1 MHFYFFRIASI
12 VVFLFSSFA
21 LLAQKPM
28 PDRPIAFG
36 ELTQKAYDI
45 EGWNRV
51 DATTGAVQVMY
62 KNFYRPI
69 AGTPEVMA
77 RDFLNFSKDEL
88 ALTPADLGNLEM
100 HGTRSRRVGTTVRFH
115 QQWKGIPV
123 HGAEVS
129 MTIKPNRSVVMVNN
143 SFVNNLDL
151 RDVTPSL
158 SAGQARTIALD
169 YLNTEGRITDE
180 FNDLKIVATN
190 NGAKLAYRISLVAME
205 PLGEWEVF
213 VDAKNGEILRVTDIA
228 AYHKHRT
235 EPEPAYVPFPAIM
248 VQGTGNIWVPDPL
261 SSAGADYGDTGFSD
275 NNDANSP
282 ELLAQ
287 QVSVALLDITLE
299 GGMYFL
305 KGPWA
310 EITDEEAPNRGV
322 FEQATNVWD
331 FDRTD
336 NAFEAVNVYYHIDES
351 MRYLNEEL
359 GIDVRPSLYPGGV
372 KCDPS
377 GLNDADNSH
386 YVGGSQRLSWGD
398 GGVDDAE
405 DSDVVHHELGHG
417 LHDWITMGGL
427 SQNQGLSEGS
437 GDYWAASYNR
447 SLGDWTPADEQYF
460 WIFNWD
466 GHNPFWNGRSC
477 GVSTTWQPSLGGG
490 IHTQG
495 QVWSTSM
502 MLVYDAIGKRK
513 TDIIFW
519 EGLALTNGNSNQND
533 AANAVYEAARAIPA
547 CTAAELMS
555 IHTILTNRGYQLPPF
570 ELPVEWLSFDATP
583 TDKEV
588 ALDWATA
595 SESGND
601 YYEVERSTNEGRTFS
616 AIGRVAAAG
625 ESIDARSYNFIDESP
640 ITGRNTYR
648 VRQVD
653 VDGSFSYSDII
664 TIAFGGSSTVAALA
678 PNPTN
683 GLLSLRRVA
692 FSDEP
697 FTVRVMDLNGREVLR
712 REAVTDGMPFS
723 VAALPTGVYL
733 LRYLEGK
740 EMTSVRFV
748 RK

>member
-1 MHFYFFRIASI
+1 
-12 VVFLFSSFA
+12 
-21 LLAQKPM
+21 M

-51 DATTGAVQVMY
+51 DATTGTVKVMY
-62 KNFYRPI
+62 KSFYRPSP
-69 AGTPEVMA
+69 GTPEFMA
-77 RDFLNFSKDEL
+77 REFLGFYKDEL
-88 ALTPADLGNLEM
+88 GLTTNDLAHLDM
-100 HGTRSRRVGTTVRFH
+100 HGTRTRRVGTTVRFH
-115 QQWKGIPV
+115 QEWEGIPV

-129 MTIKPNRSVVMVNN
+129 LTIKPNRSVVMVNN
-143 SFVNNLDL
+143 SFVPNVNL

-158 SAGQARTIALD
+158 NAAQARTITLD

-190 NGAKLAYRISLVAME
+190 EGAKLAYRVSLVAME

-235 EPEPAYVPFPAIM
+235 EPAPAYKPFPTM
-248 VQGTGNIWVPDPL
+248 VVDGTGNVWVPDPL
-261 SSAGADYGDTGFSD
+261 SSAGVDYGDTGFTD
-275 NNDANSP
+275 NNDNTTP
-282 ELLAQ
+282 QLLAE
-287 QVSVALLDITLE
+287 QVSVTLLDITLE
-299 GGMYFL
+299 NGMYFL
-305 KGPWA
+305 KGPWC
-310 EITDEEAPNRGV
+310 EITDEESPNRGV
-322 FEQATNVWD
+322 FEQPTNVWD
-331 FDRTD
+331 FDRDD
-336 NAFEAVNVYYHIDES
+336 NEFEAVNVYYHIDES
-351 MRYLNEEL
+351 MRYLNDDL
-359 GIDVRPSLYPGGV
+359 GIDVRPTDYAGGV

-377 GLNDADNSH
+377 GLNNADNSH
-386 YVGGSQRLSWGD
+386 YVGGSQRLAWGD

-427 SQNQGLSEGS
+427 SQQQGLSEGS

-447 SLGDWTPADEQYF
+447 SLGDWTPADQQYF

-477 GVSTTWQPSLGGG
+477 GVSTTWSPNIPLGG
-490 IHTQG
+490 IHAQG
-495 QVWSTSM
+495 QVWATSM

-519 EGLALTNGNSNQND
+519 EGLAMTNGGSNQND
-533 AANAVYEAARAIPA
+533 AANAVYEAARAIPE

-555 IHTILTNRGYQLPPF
+555 IHTVLTDRGYILPPF

-583 TDKEV
+583 ADKDV
-588 ALDWATA
+588 SLDWVTA
-595 SESGND
+595 SERGND
-601 YYEVERSTNEGRTFS
+601 YYEVERSINEGRSFS

-625 ESIDARSYNFIDESP
+625 ESADARSYNFIDESP
-640 ITGRNTYR
+640 VTGRNTYR

-664 TIAFGGSSTVAALA
+664 TVSFGGNAAAAALA

-683 GLLSLRRVA
+683 GMLRLRRA
-692 FSDEP
+692 TSTDEP
-697 FTVRVMDLNGREVLR
+697 FTVRVMDLSGREVLR
-712 REAVTDGMPFS
+712 RDAVTDGTPFS
-723 VAALPTGVYL
+723 VAELPTGVYL
-733 LRYLEGK
+733 LRYLEGN

>member
-1 MHFYFFRIASI
+1 MRFSFFRVATF
-12 VVFLFSSFA
+12 VAFFLSSFA
-21 LLAQKPM
+21 LSAQKPM
-28 PDRPIAFG
+28 PDRPIVFG

-62 KNFYRPI
+62 KSFYRTIP
-69 AGTPEVMA
+69 GTPEVMA
-77 RDFLNFSKDEL
+77 RNFLNFYKSDL
-88 ALTPADLGNLEM
+88 ALTSDDLANLEM
-100 HGTRSRRVGTTVRFH
+100 HGTRTRRVGTTVRFH
-115 QQWKGIPV
+115 QQWQGVPV

-129 MTIKPNRSVVMVNN
+129 LTIKSNRSVVMVNN
-143 SFVNNLDL
+143 SFVKNVDL

-158 SAGQARTIALD
+158 SANQARTITLD

-180 FNDLKIVATN
+180 TNDLKIVATN
-190 NGAKLAYRISLVAME
+190 DGAKLAYRVSLVAME
-205 PLGEWEVF
+205 PMGQWEAF
-213 VDAKNGEILRVTDIA
+213 VDAENGEILRVTDIA
-228 AYHKHRT
+228 AYHEHRT
-235 EPEPAYVPFPAIM
+235 EPEYVPFPTM
-248 VQGTGNIWVPDPL
+248 VVDGTGNVWVPDPL
-261 SSAGADYGDTGFSD
+261 SSAGADYGDPGFSD
-275 NNDANSP
+275 NDDANSP
-282 ELLAQ
+282 ELLAE
-287 QVSVALLDITLE
+287 QVTVTLRDITLE
-299 GGMYFL
+299 NGMYFL

-310 EITDEEAPNRGV
+310 EITDEEDPIRGV

-331 FDRTD
+331 FDRED
-336 NAFEAVNVYYHIDES
+336 NEFEAVNVYYHIDES
-351 MRYLNEEL
+351 MRYLNDDL
-359 GIDVRPSLYPGGV
+359 GIDVRPSAYPGGV

-377 GLNDADNSH
+377 GLNGADNSH
-386 YVGGSQRLSWGD
+386 YVGGAQRLSWGD

-405 DSDVVHHELGHG
+405 DSDVIHHELGHG

-427 SQNQGLSEGS
+427 SQQQGLSEGS

-447 SLGDWTPADEQYF
+447 SLGDWTAADPQYF

-477 GVSTTWQPSLGGG
+477 GVSTTWSANLNGS

-502 MLVYDAIGKRK
+502 MQVWDAIGKRK

-519 EGLALTNGNSNQND
+519 EGLAMTNGGSNQND
-533 AANAVYEAARAIPA
+533 AANAVYLAARAIPE
-547 CTAAELMS
+547 CTAAELLS
-555 IHTILTNRGYQLPPF
+555 IHTILTNRGYQLPVF
-570 ELPVEWLSFDATP
+570 ELPVEWLSFDATSR
-583 TDKEV
+583 DKEV
-588 ALDWATA
+588 SLDWTTA

-601 YYEVERSTNEGRTFS
+601 YFEVEHSTNEGRTFS
-616 AIGRVAAAG
+616 PIGRVAAAG
-625 ESIDARSYNFIDESP
+625 ESTTARPYNFIDESP

-664 TIAFGGSSTVAALA
+664 TVSFGGRLAAATLA

-683 GLLSLRRVA
+683 GLLSLRRA
-692 FSDEP
+692 TSSNEP
-697 FTVRVMDLNGREVLR
+697 FTVRIMDLSGREVLR
-712 REAVTDGMPFS
+712 REAVTDGAPFS
-723 VAALPTGVYL
+723 VAELPTGVYL

-740 EMTSVRFV
+740 EATSVRFV